1 MITDCWRG
9 RVSSASASLRKDLLV
24 AVWFCCLED
33 AISQGLPGHQRC
45 LLVYM
50 LNYFAGEKGIWD
62 YWVLE
67 KCHWK
72 AVWLSFSATWAVPAF
87 LNAEKHLLAERLEG
101 FCLGLIFSELQE
113 GWKEM
118 VADLLFC
125 CYWALKL
132 IMFVD
137 SETDLLAERLA
148 LSHWNLRQRDCGFG

>member
-33 AISQGLPGHQRC
+33 AFQGLPGHQRC
-45 LLVYM
+45 LLVYL
-50 LNYFAGEKGIWD
+50 LNDFAGGAGIWD
-62 YWVLE
+62 YWVL
-67 KCHWK
+67 KKYCWK
-72 AVWLSFSATWAVPAF
+72 AFWLSFSATWAVPAF
-87 LNAEKHLLAERLEG
+87 LNAEKHLLAERLDG

-132 IMFVD
+132 IMLVD

-148 LSHWNLRQRDCGFG
+148 LSHWNLRQRDYGFG